1 MAATILNSIAK
12 LHQALYGRMASI
24 ATVPALEFLGFD
36 DGKSRPVLPK
46 KAVQISFAGYD
57 IDRGRV
63 TPDVVT
69 PSGSTT
75 TLTYDGEPVT
85 VYPEFT
91 VKKPLPLDLLYE
103 VDAWCYDS
111 QTSLEMDLALL
122 AKFPERGVLTLMI
135 DGAPADFPIELVGIQ
150 NLDDLTKNI
159 REKIYRF
166 KIEAWVTGFLPDR
179 DGKIITT
186 IDSDILRTTSS
197 DPSNP
202 DGISMQEVTIQ
213 PDTGP

>member
-1 MAATILNSIAK
+1 MSATILNSIAK

-24 ATVPALEFLGFD
+24 ATVPGLEFLGFD
-36 DGKSRPVLPK
+36 DGKNRPVLPK
-46 KAVQISFAGYD
+46 KAVQILFAGYD

-111 QTSLEMDLALL
+111 QTALEMDLALL

-186 IDSDILRTTSS
+186 IDSEILRTTRS

-202 DGISMQEVTIQ
+202 DGISMQQVTIQ

>member
-1 MAATILNSIAK
+1 MSATILNSIAK
-12 LHQALYGRMASI
+12 LHQALYDRMASI
-24 ATVPALEFLGFD
+24 ATVPGLEFLGFD
-36 DGKSRPVLPK
+36 DGKNRPVLPK

-69 PSGSTT
+69 PSGSTLI
-75 TLTYDGEPVT
+75 LTYDGEPVT
-85 VYPEFT
+85 VSPEFT

-111 QTSLEMDLALL
+111 QTALEMDLALL

-179 DGKIITT
+179 DGKIITA
-186 IDSDILRTTSS
+186 IDSEILRTTRS

-202 DGISMQEVTIQ
+202 DGISMQQVTIQ

>member
-1 MAATILNSIAK
+1 MSATILNSIAK

-24 ATVPALEFLGFD
+24 ATVPGLEFLGFD

-75 TLTYDGEPVT
+75 TLIYDGEPVT

-111 QTSLEMDLALL
+111 QTALEMDLALL

-186 IDSDILRTTSS
+186 IDSEILRTTRS

-202 DGISMQEVTIQ
+202 DGISMQQVTIQ

>member
-1 MAATILNSIAK
+1 MSATILNSIAK
-12 LHQALYGRMASI
+12 LHQALYARMASI
-24 ATVPALEFLGFD
+24 ATVPGLEFLGFD
-36 DGKSRPVLPK
+36 DGKDRPLLPK

-69 PSGSTT
+69 PSGSTVV
-75 TLTYDGEPVT
+75 LTYDGEPVT
-85 VYPEFT
+85 VSPEFT

-111 QTSLEMDLALL
+111 QTALEMDLALL
-122 AKFPERGVLTLMI
+122 AKFPERGVLMLTI

-186 IDSDILRTTSS
+186 IDSEILRTTRS

-202 DGISMQEVTIQ
+202 DGISMQQVTIQ